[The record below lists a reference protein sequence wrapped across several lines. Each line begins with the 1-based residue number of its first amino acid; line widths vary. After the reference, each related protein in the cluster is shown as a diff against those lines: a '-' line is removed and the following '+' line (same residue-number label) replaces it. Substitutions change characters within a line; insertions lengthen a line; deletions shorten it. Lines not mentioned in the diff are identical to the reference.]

1 MVSSRTAQGLLTSL
15 AYGRGMRLF
24 AIAGLLLAIAI
35 LLL

>member
-1 MVSSRTAQGLLTSL
+1 MLIRR

-24 AIAGLLLAIAI
+24 AIGGLLVAIAI